1 MDTREAMKVTLKL
14 LFELLEEEKDIK
26 FTENEVKEAIE
37 TMHDDNTFFEDL
49 LDFFEE
55 HIETFGE
62 NYGLEFEND

>member
-1 MDTREAMKVTLKL
+1 MNPRDAMREVLRN
-14 LFELLEEEKDIK
+14 LFEWLEDNKGISFNDEEI
-26 FTENEVKEAIE
+26 ENAVE